1 MTPME
6 PQLPFK
12 SASKSISG
20 RAFLS
25 SCPCCQPGFAA
36 TAVDAA
42 RRTFLAGGV
51 ASGLAGG
58 MTGLGLGATAAL
70 AQAPAATKARIDVH
84 HHYVPPVHADIMAT
98 KRSGGRPPQW
108 TPQMSLDEMDKS
120 GIATAIVSL
129 VQPGAW
135 FDDDV
140 PLSRRLAREC
150 NEYGAKMVQD
160 HPGRFGLFAAV
171 APPDPDGSLK
181 EIEYVF
187 DTLKAD
193 GVGLFTSYGDKYLG
207 DPSFEPVY
215 AELNRRKAVVYVHPT
230 TPNCCGKVVPGIG
243 PSTIEFATD
252 STRTI
257 THIVFSGVAAKFP
270 DIRWIFSHAGGTL
283 PFLTARLEIIAQ
295 QKKMA
300 GGAAPILRKFYYEL
314 AQGNTPGQL
323 AALLKM
329 APVSQVLYGTDYPFR
344 NGAEVNDG
352 IAAYGFSPDDM
363 RSIERDMALKLIPRL
378 KQG

>member
-1 MTPME
+1 
-6 PQLPFK
+6 
-12 SASKSISG
+12 
-20 RAFLS
+20 
-25 SCPCCQPGFAA
+25 
-36 TAVDAA
+36 
-42 RRTFLAGGV
+42 
-51 ASGLAGG
+51 
-58 MTGLGLGATAAL
+58 
-70 AQAPAATKARIDVH
+70 
-84 HHYVPPVHADIMAT
+84 MAT

-160 HPGRFGLFAAV
+160 HPGRFGLFATV

-230 TPNCCGKVVPGIG
+230 TPNCCGKIVPGIG
-243 PSTIEFATD
+243 LRRSNSQPTPPAPSPTF
-252 STRTI
+252 
-257 THIVFSGVAAKFP
+257 VFSGVATKFP

-283 PFLTARLEIIAQ
+283 PFLTARLEIVAQ

-329 APVSQVLYGTDYPFR
+329 VPISQVLYGTDYPFR
-344 NGAEVNDG
+344 NGAEVNAG
-352 IAAYGFSPDDM
+352 SPT
-363 RSIERDMALKLIPRL
+363 MALPRTTSARSSARL
-378 KQG
+378 RSS

>member
-1 MTPME
+1 MLMTGCACCGTGV
-6 PQLPFK
+6 
-12 SASKSISG
+12 SSR
-20 RAFLS
+20 RAFLAGS
-25 SCPCCQPGFAA
+25 MAA
-36 TAVDAA
+36 AVST
-42 RRTFLAGGV
+42 R
-51 ASGLAGG
+51 
-58 MTGLGLGATAAL
+58 AAL
-70 AQAPAATKARIDVH
+70 AQPAAASPRTRIDVH
-84 HHYVPPVHADIMAT
+84 HHYVPPFHAEAMASR
-98 KRSGGRPPQW
+98 RSGGRPPKW

-120 GIATAIVSL
+120 GIATAVVSL

-135 FDDDV
+135 FADDV
-140 PLSRRLAREC
+140 ALSRQLARQC

-160 HPGRFGLFAAV
+160 HPGRFGLFATI

-181 EIEYVF
+181 EIEYAF

-230 TPNCCGKVVPGIG
+230 TPNCCGHLVPGIG

-252 STRTI
+252 TSRTV
-257 THIVFSGVAAKFP
+257 THIVFSGVATKFP

-283 PFLTARLEIIAQ
+283 PFLTARLEIVAK
-295 QKKMA
+295 QKKLA
-300 GGAAPILRKFYYEL
+300 GGAAPILSKFYYEL

-344 NGAEVNDG
+344 DGAEVNAG
-352 IAAYGFSPDDM
+352 IAAYGFSSDDVH
-363 RSIERDMALKLIPRL
+363 SIESGLARKLLPNLKRA
-378 KQG
+378 